1 MLKKYKNW
9 FIFFLLVYLGTFG
22 AYYAFT
28 VNIPAKTFFL
38 QMRRYIPCALS
49 VTITTFLWCH
59 YNAKKVLATHA
70 PLAIIWGLLYPF
82 LYYVS
87 YGASISFAD
96 NNKDFVFASYAYTSL
111 VLLHLLLLKVSSR
124 KIAAG
129 IISFLQLIAATIPL
143 LQIWYYFTYK
153 SVITMPAV
161 LAMLQTNPN
170 EAREYIMMFLG
181 YGGIACAVI
190 GILLFYFLLFW
201 QNKKTTEAPSA
212 FGLKLQIVSLVLIL
226 ATSGYGISHF
236 RQTGVANLFMN
247 TVEYFTS
254 SNEFKNNHN
263 GNFAQLTIT
272 PAKPGFKEP
281 STVIFVIGESASK
294 NYCSAFGYTKH
305 DTTPWMKKVG
315 TSPNGFLFDHAY
327 ACWGQT
333 VPSLERVLT
342 EKNQYN
348 EIAFNNTVTIMDV
361 AKKAGYTT
369 SWFSNQGIVGGADTP
384 ITLVA
389 KTADHSAWIEETLKD
404 KKEKVQYDYNLLEY
418 VKKLDPGKNN
428 FVVLHIMGSHENY
441 INRYPASFTKWGTKG
456 VYDMLDNY
464 DNSLYY
470 TDYVLQEVFQYAK
483 EHLHLQAMMYM
494 SDHGNNP
501 NRHRAPDP
509 TGFVSYRVPFFL
521 YLSPE
526 YETLYPTAVKIFRQH
541 ENSYFTTDL
550 FYDTFCDILQVKS
563 NRYEAGNSLGS
574 AHYKWTKDTLK
585 TRLGKTS
592 LAEDKSPDTYPL
604 N

>member
-1 MLKKYKNW
+1 MLKKYRNW
-9 FIFFLLVYLGTFG
+9 LVFFLLVYLGTFG
-22 AYYAFT
+22 SYYAFT

-38 QMRRYIPCALS
+38 QMRRFIPCALS
-49 VTITTFLWCH
+49 VTIATFLWCK
-59 YNAKKVLATHA
+59 YNTKTVLATHA

-82 LYYVS
+82 IYYIS
-87 YGASISFAD
+87 YAASISFID
-96 NNKDFVFASYAYTSL
+96 NNKDLVFASYAYTSL
-111 VLLHLLLLKVSSR
+111 VLLHLILCKETGK

-129 IISFLQLIAATIPL
+129 VISLLQLIVAAIPL
-143 LQIWYYFTYK
+143 LQVYYYFTYK

-161 LAMLQTNPN
+161 LAILQTTPN
-170 EAREYIMMFLG
+170 EAKEYVMMFLG
-181 YGGIACAVI
+181 YVGIVGVII

-201 QNKKTTEAPSA
+201 QNKKTSA
-212 FGLKLQIVSLVLIL
+212 VPTAFDLKLQSISLVLIL
-226 ATSGYGISHF
+226 ATSGYAISHF

-254 SNEFKNNHN
+254 SNEFKNKHD
-263 GNFAQLTIT
+263 GNYAQLTVT
-272 PAKPGFKEP
+272 PVKPAFKKP
-281 STVIFVIGESASK
+281 STIIFVIGESASK

-348 EIAFNNTVTIMDV
+348 EIAFNNTVTIIDI

-418 VKKLDPGKNN
+418 VKKLDPTKNN
-428 FVVLHIMGSHENY
+428 FVVLHIMGSHDNF

-464 DNSLYY
+464 DNSLHY
-470 TDYVLQEVFQYAK
+470 TDYVLQEVFNYAK

-494 SDHGNNP
+494 SDHGTNP

-509 TGFVSYRVPFFL
+509 TGFVSYRVPFFM

-526 YETLYPTAVKIFRQH
+526 YETLYPYAFKTFRQH
-541 ENSYFTTDL
+541 EKSYFTTDL
-550 FYDTFCDILQVKS
+550 FYDTFCDILQVKT
-563 NRYEAGNSLGS
+563 NRYTAGNSLGS
-574 AHYKWTKDTLK
+574 PQYKWTKATLK

-592 LAEDKSPDTYPL
+592 LTEDKFPDTYPL

>member
-1 MLKKYKNW
+1 MLKKYRNW
-9 FIFFLLVYLGTFG
+9 FVFFLLVYLGTFG
-22 AYYAFT
+22 SYYTFT

-38 QMRRYIPCALS
+38 QMRRFIPCALS
-49 VTITTFLWCH
+49 VTIATFLWCK
-59 YNAKKVLATHA
+59 YNTKTVLATHA

-82 LYYVS
+82 LYYIS
-87 YGASISFAD
+87 YAASISFID
-96 NNKDFVFASYAYTSL
+96 NNKDLVFASYAYTSL
-111 VLLHLLLLKVSSR
+111 VLLHLILCKGTGK

-129 IISFLQLIAATIPL
+129 VISLLQLIVAAIPL
-143 LQIWYYFTYK
+143 LQIYYFFTYK

-161 LAMLQTNPN
+161 LAILQTTPN
-170 EAREYIMMFLG
+170 EAKEYVMMFLG
-181 YGGIACAVI
+181 YGGIVGVII

-201 QNKKTTEAPSA
+201 PNKKTSA
-212 FGLKLQIVSLVLIL
+212 VPTAFDLKLQSISLVLIL
-226 ATSGYGISHF
+226 ATSGYAISHF

-254 SNEFKNNHN
+254 SNEFKNKHD
-263 GNFAQLTIT
+263 GNYAQLTVT
-272 PAKPGFKEP
+272 PVKPAFKKP
-281 STVIFVIGESASK
+281 STIIFVIGESASK

-348 EIAFNNTVTIMDV
+348 EIAFNNTVTIIDI

-389 KTADHSAWIEETLKD
+389 KTADQSAWIEETLKD

-418 VKKLDPGKNN
+418 VKKLDPTKNN
-428 FVVLHIMGSHENY
+428 FVVLHIMGSHDNF

-456 VYDMLDNY
+456 IYDMLDNY
-464 DNSLYY
+464 DNSLHY
-470 TDYVLQEVFQYAK
+470 TDYVLQEVFNYAK

-509 TGFVSYRVPFFL
+509 TGFVSYRVPFFM

-526 YETLYPTAVKIFRQH
+526 YETMYPYAFKTFRQH
-541 ENSYFTTDL
+541 EKSYFTTDL
-550 FYDTFCDILQVKS
+550 FYDTFCDILQVKT
-563 NRYEAGNSLGS
+563 NRYTAENSLGS
-574 AHYKWTKDTLK
+574 PQYKWTKAALK

-592 LAEDKSPDTYPL
+592 LTEDKFPDAYPL